1 MNINIQKRNGLLGGW
16 ALLPVK
22 ELLVSRWGNRRIW
35 LNLCFLFITLG
46 TAVYSIEQARWIYP
60 QPYLTLELLLSVL
73 LVWLMMVY
81 RFPGWILHILAIA
94 IGASFI
100 LWQGTMIL
108 PDRANLRDLFSIIGS
123 WWQVGGGLQEGNA
136 RIILGVFLL
145 IVTWIAG
152 YLSTWF
158 VLRHNNA
165 WLAVLTG
172 LVIII
177 INLSSLPAVH
187 FIFFIFFLLS
197 SVLLLIQTKAI
208 RQQSSPG
215 NTSSYSGKSLR
226 RLIIPLCGI
235 VILAVLTSWIT
246 PQLRFSGL
254 QDVVATSLPW
264 KSTIQESD
272 LNIFKVI
279 PSKQAGST
287 SGGLQ
292 DLSFGKFWY
301 GSDDIKY
308 TVISPQPAYW
318 QVNVYEKYTGKQWI
332 SIPAT
337 EELLK
342 KNTEWDK
349 YGNNIG
355 RIDVQYEVIPNIS
368 TDIVLLTGDF
378 NSAEMPVIVRQ
389 NNEKEVISA
398 RSVRILNPNEKYTVK
413 TSIAYHSPGSL
424 SAAGVDYPESIKGVY
439 LQLPDGFPR
448 RISIL
453 SENLTTA
460 AKTPYEK
467 IIAIDTYLSR
477 IPYSPEVNVVP
488 DGADAVEDFLFTQQK
503 GFCLHFASAMTVMLR
518 SVGVPARLAVGY
530 IPGDPGAKPGTYI
543 LRDKYYHAWTQVYFP
558 GYGWID
564 FEPTPSGFP
573 GSQVQTSTPLVS
585 PSEPQS
591 IIRSGLFEF
600 SVRRTV

>member
-22 ELLVSRWGNRRIW
+22 ELLVSRWGNRRIL

-94 IGASFI
+94 IGALFI
-100 LWQGTMIL
+100 LWQGMMIL
-108 PDRANLRDLFSIIGS
+108 PDGANLRDLFSIIGS
-123 WWQVGGGLQEGNA
+123 WWQGGGGLQEGNA

-187 FIFFIFFLLS
+187 FIFFIFFLLA
-197 SVLLLIQTKAI
+197 SVLLIIQTKAI

-215 NTSSYSGKSLR
+215 NTSSYSAKSLR
-226 RLIIPLCGI
+226 RLIVPLCGI

-254 QDVVATSLPW
+254 QDIVATSLPW
-264 KSTIQESD
+264 TNTIEESD
-272 LNIFKVI
+272 FNIFKVI
-279 PSKQAGST
+279 PSKQGGSS

-318 QVNVYEKYTGKQWI
+318 QVNVYEKYTRQ
-332 SIPAT
+332 AV
-337 EELLK
+337 
-342 KNTEWDK
+342 DK
-349 YGNNIG
+349 HP
-355 RIDVQYEVIPNIS
+355 R
-368 TDIVLLTGDF
+368 
-378 NSAEMPVIVRQ
+378 
-389 NNEKEVISA
+389 
-398 RSVRILNPNEKYTVK
+398 
-413 TSIAYHSPGSL
+413 HSRN
-424 SAAGVDYPESIKGVY
+424 Y
-439 LQLPDGFPR
+439 
-448 RISIL
+448 
-453 SENLTTA
+453 
-460 AKTPYEK
+460 
-467 IIAIDTYLSR
+467 
-477 IPYSPEVNVVP
+477 
-488 DGADAVEDFLFTQQK
+488 
-503 GFCLHFASAMTVMLR
+503 
-518 SVGVPARLAVGY
+518 
-530 IPGDPGAKPGTYI
+530 
-543 LRDKYYHAWTQVYFP
+543 
-558 GYGWID
+558 
-564 FEPTPSGFP
+564 
-573 GSQVQTSTPLVS
+573 
-585 PSEPQS
+585 
-591 IIRSGLFEF
+591 
-600 SVRRTV
+600 